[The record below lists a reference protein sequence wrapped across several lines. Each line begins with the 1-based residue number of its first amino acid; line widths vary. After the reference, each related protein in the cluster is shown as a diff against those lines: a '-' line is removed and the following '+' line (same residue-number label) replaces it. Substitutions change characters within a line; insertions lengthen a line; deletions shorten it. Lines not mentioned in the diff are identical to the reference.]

1 MRATLLSLILLAG
14 CATFPEVDSA
24 TSERAQQADY
34 LSLQNVD
41 TLQQQVDFGI
51 TDDIG
56 TSLAARA
63 TALRARAA
71 YLRRTPVIAPVLK
84 RAMQRAMRDH
94 PKLR

>member
-14 CATFPEVDSA
+14 CATFPEVDNA
-24 TSERAQQADY
+24 TSERARQAVYLELRDSDSLTQQAE
-34 LSLQNVD
+34 
-41 TLQQQVDFGI
+41 FAI
-51 TDDIG
+51 TADIG
-56 TSLAARA
+56 ASLAARA